1 MVLNGIDFDQ
11 DWEGERGE
19 GVSQNMAA
27 IFKFIPRYIF
37 FNNL

>member
-11 DWEGERGE
+11 EWEGERGE

-27 IFKFIPRYIF
+27 MRVAKGGS
-37 FNNL
+37 